1 MSEEK
6 EDDISM
12 SKEEMR
18 KELKRIGAK
27 PGFDIGKMIEVL
39 LLKDKLKTL
48 EKLIIENKLMSK
60 DELND
65 LYNKIDAKHHARAD
79 ESVEYFK
86 TRIREEINKIN
97 KIDKNK
103 LN

>member
-1 MSEEK
+1 MGEEK

-12 SKEEMR
+12 SKEEML

-27 PGFDIGKMIEVL
+27 PSFSIGQMLEVFL
-39 LLKDKLKTL
+39 LNDKLKTL

-65 LYNKIDAKHHARAD
+65 LYNKIDAKHDAGSD
-79 ESVEYFK
+79 EFVETFK
-86 TRIREEINKIN
+86 TRIQELI
-97 KIDKNK
+97 KNT